1 MQLKRSKKL
10 YTGAAICLIIVA
22 VAAFAGSKWRSKS
35 QAVQAPVSS
44 VQVKAMNVVVKDTP
58 IHMEFVGKVYSKNEV
73 KIISKVSGNVI
84 EKMVQGGA
92 VVHKGQ
98 PLFRIDDKQYRSAIN
113 EAGATLRK
121 AQATLHNDQ
130 KDLERYQRLSSIEG
144 IAQQTTDTQAAQV
157 REDEAEVETNQA
169 KLQSAQ
175 EDLQDTLIL
184 SPVDGKIDVNDV
196 SIGSYAAAG
205 STALATVSSLDPVWV
220 QFSMSETEYLD
231 MLQKNGGVLPAE
243 FRDQV
248 TLTLSNGSEYAG
260 VGHIEQVDKGI
271 STATGT
277 ILLKASFDNPNG
289 LLMPGMFTR
298 VTIPGEVYNNAI
310 LVPQK
315 AIKETLENTF
325 AMVVNADHKA
335 EIRPVKLGKK
345 SGIYVIVESGL
356 QPDDVIVVE
365 GIDKIK
371 QGTELNVAM
380 LSPDALDTPVQ
391 E

>member
-1 MQLKRSKKL
+1 MQLKRSKRL
-10 YTGAAICLIIVA
+10 YIGAIIGLITVAI
-22 VAAFAGSKWRSKS
+22 AAFLINEWRSKS
-35 QAVQAPVSS
+35 QAVQAPARVN
-44 VQVKAMNVVVKDTP
+44 VKAMNVIVKDTP
-58 IHMEFVGKVYSKNEV
+58 INMEFVGKVYSKNEV

-98 PLFRIDDKQYRSAIN
+98 PLYRIDDKQYRSAVN

-130 KDLERYQRLSSIEG
+130 KDLERYQRLSSIDG
-144 IAQQTTDTQAAQV
+144 IAQQTTDTQATQV
-157 REDEAEVETNQA
+157 REDEAEVETDQA

-175 EDLQDTLIL
+175 EDLQDTMIL

-205 STALATVSSLDPVWV
+205 STTLATVSSLDPVWV

-231 MLQKNGGVLPAE
+231 MLQKNNGVLPTE

-248 TLTLSNGSEYAG
+248 KLTLSNGSEYAG

-271 STATGT
+271 STTTGT

-298 VTIPGEVYNNAI
+298 VKIPGEIYNNAI

-325 AMVVNADHKA
+325 VMVVNAENKA
-335 EIRPVKLGKK
+335 EMRPVKLGKK

-356 QPDDVIVVE
+356 QPGDVIVME

-371 QGTELNVAM
+371 QGTELNIVTI
-380 LSPDALDTPVQ
+380 SPDALDTLVQ